1 MTLKKINIE
10 YEILIS
16 LLKKEKHGREL
27 SKELDVSLTNIQT
40 SLSNLKELNI
50 VDYRIEGKNHIYFIK
65 KNLKSK
71 SMILNAENYKL
82 IELLAKHPKL
92 EPIFEDILKKSEDSI
107 IILFGSYAKGTET
120 KDSDIDIF
128 VNTQDTKLKKEIE
141 DVYHKINVKM
151 GDLIPNNPLINE
163 IIKNHIIFKGGEQ
176 FYERL
181 GIFNEIKRRG

>member
-50 VDYRIEGKNHIYFIK
+50 VDYRVEGKNHIYFIK
-65 KNLKSK
+65 TNLKSK
-71 SMILNAENYKL
+71 SMILNSENYKL
-82 IELLAKHPKL
+82 IKLLTKHPKL
-92 EPIFEDILKKSEDSI
+92 EPVFEDILKKSRNLI
-107 IILFGSYAKGTET
+107 IVLFGSYAKGTET

-128 VNTQDTKLKKEIE
+128 VNTQNTKLKKEIE
-141 DVYHKINVKM
+141 DVYQKINVKI
-151 GDLIPNNPLINE
+151 GTITPNNPLINE
-163 IIKNHIIFKGGEQ
+163 IKKNHIIISGGEP
-176 FYERL
+176 FYEEL
-181 GIFNEIKRRG
+181 GIFSEIKRRG